1 MKMILRGAI
10 AVFVIFIVIVC
21 LLDTGTSVI
30 RRNETAEIAENASY
44 ETLNAIKNE
53 STDIGSD
60 QEMIAEVIKNIVI
73 KYDTNSD
80 VEVRI
85 ISMDSRNGLL
95 DLEII
100 QTFKHSN
107 GEEEKVTERRTVILE
122 DYREAIK
129 QSKDEENK
137 G

>member
-10 AVFVIFIVIVC
+10 TVFVIFIISIC
-21 LLDTGTSVI
+21 LLDTGTSVV
-30 RRNETAEIAENASY
+30 RRNETAKIAENATY

-60 QEMIAEVIKNIVI
+60 QEMIAEIIKNIVI
-73 KYDTNSD
+73 EYDSNSD

-85 ISMDSRNGLL
+85 ISLDSRNGLL

-107 GEEEKVTERRTVILE
+107 GEEETVSERRTVILE
-122 DYREAIK
+122 DYREAIRE
-129 QSKDEENK
+129 SKKEE

>member
-1 MKMILRGAI
+1 MKLILKGAI
-10 AVFVIFIVIVC
+10 AVFVIFLIAVC
-21 LLDTGTSVI
+21 VLDTGTSIV
-30 RRNETAEIAENASY
+30 RRNETAELAENAAY
-44 ETLNAIKNE
+44 ETLNAMKNE
-53 STDIGSD
+53 STEIGSD

-107 GEEEKVTERRTVILE
+107 GEEETVTERRTVILE
-122 DYREAIK
+122 DYREAIAE
-129 QSKDEENK
+129 SKKEQD
-137 G
+137 

>member
-10 AVFVIFIVIVC
+10 TVFVIFIISIC
-21 LLDTGTSVI
+21 LLDTGTSVV
-30 RRNETAEIAENASY
+30 RRNETAKIAENATY

-60 QEMIAEVIKNIVI
+60 QEMIAEIIKNIVI
-73 KYDTNSD
+73 EYDSNSD

-85 ISMDSRNGLL
+85 ISLDSRNGLL

-107 GEEEKVTERRTVILE
+107 GEEETVSERRTVILE
-122 DYREAIK
+122 DYREAIRE
-129 QSKDEENK
+129 SKKEEV
-137 G
+137 